1 MTTLT
6 TALETIGV
14 LVSGLLIRAA
24 VALVFALALALP
36 ILLLTKAWELVKA
49 RRERRPEPEWAGAL
63 RFRPDALYAPG
74 HAWLAASWRGLRVG
88 LDDLARRIVG
98 VPEAVTLPAPGARLR
113 AGEPAVILRR
123 GPRVAVL
130 PAPVA
135 GTVTAAND
143 ALLQLPALLAREP
156 YGRGWL
162 YRIRPAGGRP
172 PSLPTGEQARAWLRA
187 ESARFERALERE
199 LGYAAADGGHPP
211 PHAEAA
217 LDDGQWR
224 RIAEEFLGTAA

>member
-6 TALETIGV
+6 TVLETLAV
-14 LVSGLLIRAA
+14 LVSGLLIRVA
-24 VALVFALALALP
+24 VALVFALAFAVP
-36 ILLLTKAWELVKA
+36 ILLLVKVWELVKA
-49 RRERRPEPEWAGAL
+49 RVGAQPDPEWAGDL

-74 HAWLAASWRGLRVG
+74 HAWLAATWRDLRVG

-143 ALLQLPALLAREP
+143 ALLRQPALLAREP

-162 YRIRPAGGRP
+162 YRIRPDLGRAP
-172 PSLPTGEQARAWLRA
+172 ALPTGEEAHVWLRSEA
-187 ESARFERALERE
+187 ARFEHALERE

-211 PHAEAA
+211 LPAEAA
-217 LDDGQWR
+217 LDDRQWR
-224 RIAEEFLGTAA
+224 RIAEEFLALAA

>member
-24 VALVFALALALP
+24 VALVFALALAVP
-36 ILLLTKAWELVKA
+36 ILLLVKAWEFVKA
-49 RRERRPEPEWAGAL
+49 RRGAQPDPEWAGGL

-74 HAWLAASWRGLRVG
+74 HTWLAATWRDLRVG

-98 VPEAVTLPAPGARLR
+98 VPEAVTLPAPGAHLR
-113 AGEPAVILRR
+113 AGEPAVILRT
-123 GPRVAVL
+123 GPRVAAL
-130 PAPVA
+130 PAPVT

-143 ALLQLPALLAREP
+143 ALLRFPALLAREP
-156 YGRGWL
+156 YGSGWL
-162 YRIRPAGGRP
+162 YRIRPDEGRAP
-172 PSLPTGEQARAWLRA
+172 ALPTGEEARVWLRA
-187 ESARFERALERE
+187 ESARFEHALERE

-211 PHAEAA
+211 LPAEAA
-217 LDDGQWR
+217 LDDRQWR
-224 RIAEEFLGTAA
+224 KIAEEFLALAA